1 MQVYTIEDPYVVPLA
16 TCSENSK
23 LGNLPQSFNSHVG
36 VDLFYISN
44 EKQIKGLIVKYLY
57 NLYIVQVKTNL
68 KI

>member
-36 VDLFYISN
+36 FDLFYISN
-44 EKQIKGLIVKYLY
+44 EIK
-57 NLYIVQVKTNL
+57 N
-68 KI
+68 